1 MAHLENLKRDYLIL
15 EEQIYLFYNDNEFN
29 MDYDIINELEEHLNE
44 LRQKISGLLFLK
56 FLREE

>member
-15 EEQIYLFYNDNEFN
+15 EEQVYLFYNDNEFN